1 MHDPVYGYSRSA
13 LPFLVVLFVLAGQG
27 AESCRAQSLP
37 SAPVPMTPPSGP
49 TLAPAPAP
57 AAPPPG
63 SPVAPAPYPPPPPP
77 PVYDNPYEG
86 PNGPL
91 LEGEPL
97 FDRVPTNP
105 PGLFAGIEGD
115 LLWVHIKNRLRGNV
129 TLDDFVDSLHLPTAE
144 LEFTGAPRFTLGWRF
159 PPGYGEFQASYR
171 SLVTEGGH
179 NIADFD
185 PLGDGFLKSRLNV
198 NVVDLDYYTQEI
210 PLVTTL
216 PGQSWDAKFFV
227 GARLAGAFFDSRAA
241 GFILEQRTANNFF
254 GAGPQVGMEIYR
266 YFSSAP
272 GLALYGRIVPS
283 VVIGRIHQSFEETI
297 FDEDGFPLLGGSTRV
312 SGSRAVPI
320 LEVQAGLAW
329 TPIHTARWLR
339 FTGGYHFEQW
349 WDVGT
354 VGNSSADMTMQGFFI
369 RSEFHF

>member
-1 MHDPVYGYSRSA
+1 MSDPIDRYARSA
-13 LPFLVVLFVLAGQG
+13 LLFLVVLFVLAAPG
-27 AESCRAQSLP
+27 AESCRAQGLP
-37 SAPVPMTPPSGP
+37 SAPVPVTPPSGP
-49 TLAPAPAP
+49 TLAPPAP
-57 AAPPPG
+57 VLAPSPMPDPPITVQG
-63 SPVAPAPYPPPPPP
+63 GPPYPPPPPP
-77 PVYDNPYEG
+77 PVYPYD
-86 PNGPL
+86 PNV
-91 LEGEPL
+91 EPIL
-97 FDRVPTNP
+97 DRVPTNP

-115 LLWVHIKNRLRGNV
+115 LLWVHIKNRLRGDVN
-129 TLDDFVDSLHLPTAE
+129 LDGFTDTLHLPTAE
-144 LEFTGAPRFTLGWRF
+144 LEFTGAPRFMLGWRF

-179 NIADFD
+179 NIPDFD

-198 NVVDLDYYTQEI
+198 NVVDLDYSTQEI
-210 PLVTTL
+210 PLATTL
-216 PGQSWDAKFFV
+216 PGQAWDAKFFV
-227 GARLAGAFFDSRAA
+227 GARLAGAYFDSRAA

-272 GLALYGRIVPS
+272 GLALYGRIVQS